1 MCDTV
6 VMYLELC
13 LVLCLTPHCMY
24 SSMKSF
30 THTRERE
37 GEGEG
42 ERRVLAA
49 FMHLREAFLRIRVF
63 FL

>member
-1 MCDTV
+1 MHDTV

-37 GEGEG
+37 RERQREREREREG
-42 ERRVLAA
+42 ERRYEK
-49 FMHLREAFLRIRVF
+49 REREN
-63 FL
+63 